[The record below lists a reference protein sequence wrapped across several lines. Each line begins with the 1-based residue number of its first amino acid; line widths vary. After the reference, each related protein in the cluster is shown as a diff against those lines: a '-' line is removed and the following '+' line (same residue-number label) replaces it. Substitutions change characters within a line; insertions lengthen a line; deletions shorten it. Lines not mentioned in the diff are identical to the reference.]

1 MDGVILTKLKQV
13 QNTKGDIL
21 HVLRKSDPGFQNF
34 GEVYCSEVDKG
45 VIKGWKKHKKMTLN
59 IVVPVGKI
67 LFTIYD
73 DQSKEFFR
81 VTLSRQNYQRLTIKP
96 GLWVAFSGISNINML
111 INVASIEHCP
121 SESENK
127 PLFDIEYELQ
137 D

>member
-1 MDGVILTKLKQV
+1 MDGVILTQLKQV

-21 HVLRKSDPGFQNF
+21 HVLRKSDAGFQNF
-34 GEVYCSEVDKG
+34 GEVYCSEVVKG
-45 VIKGWKKHKKMTLN
+45 AVKGWKKHKKMTLN

-73 DQSKEFFR
+73 DQCKEFFR
-81 VTLSRQNYQRLTIKP
+81 VTLSRENYQRLTIKP
-96 GLWVAFSGISNINML
+96 GLWVAFSGIDNINML
-111 INVASIEHCP
+111 INVASIEHNP

-127 PLFDIEYELQ
+127 PLCDIEYELQ